1 MWFLTES
8 RWTIHETQTVMIR
21 TLLLP
26 LLLVLSQTAWTQT
39 LESAQTIEELESCAE
54 AGDAECQGGLGI
66 MYFAGL
72 DVPQDFDAALR
83 WLRPAADQGNAP
95 AQAALGLMYK
105 NGDGL
110 PQDDIQAYK
119 WLQIAFYL
127 GEDKAGLIRDFM
139 AENMTPEDVAEA
151 QRLAGEWK
159 PKIGAVAPK

>member
-1 MWFLTES
+1 
-8 RWTIHETQTVMIR
+8 MIR
-21 TLLLP
+21 ILLLI
-26 LLLVLSQTAWTQT
+26 LLLVLSPAAWTQT
-39 LESAQTIEELESCAE
+39 LESAKTIEELQSCAE

-72 DVPQDFDAALR
+72 DVTQDFDAAVK
-83 WLRPAADQGNAP
+83 WLNLAADQGNAP
-95 AQAALGLMYK
+95 AQAALGIMYK

-110 PQDDIQAYK
+110 PRDDIQAYK

-139 AENMTPEDVAEA
+139 AESMTPEDIAEA

-159 PKIGAVAPK
+159 LKWARWRSK